1 MRAETMTT
9 TGSRRQAPRSW
20 SGLLSKRGSVQ
31 WRQTKLGLLFIS
43 PWIIGFLAFT
53 LYPFL
58 ATFYYS
64 FMSYTGVGP
73 MKFIGLDNYTKLFHD
88 PLFWT
93 SLSNTLYYTVF
104 EVPLSMAVA
113 LGLALLLN
121 MEVRGRAFY
130 RTVFYLPSV
139 VPLVSGCMLWLW
151 MFNPS
156 YGVVNDLLSD
166 LHIPG
171 PYWMFSQAWSKPTFI
186 LLGLWGLGQ
195 PMVLFLAALQVVP
208 KDMYEV
214 ADIEGAGPWQRLRH
228 VTLPMIS
235 PVILFNTIMALVICF
250 QYFTQA
256 YVMTS
261 GGPDNST
268 LFYSLYLY
276 QQAFQDLHLGYASA
290 MAWLLFVIVVV
301 ITGLLFRSSSRWVH
315 YEASN

>member
-1 MRAETMTT
+1 MRTETMTT
-9 TGSRRQAPRSW
+9 TRSQGEEPRSP
-20 SGLLSKRGSVQ
+20 SRLFSKRGVVER
-31 WRQTKLGLLFIS
+31 RQTRLGLLFVS

-73 MKFIGLDNYTKLFHD
+73 MKYVGLDNYTKMFHD

-93 SLSNTLYYTVF
+93 SLLNTFYYTVF
-104 EVPLSMAVA
+104 EVPLSIIVA
-113 LGLALLLN
+113 LGLAMLLN
-121 MEVRGRAFY
+121 MQVGGRAVY
-130 RTVFYLPSV
+130 RTVYYLPSV

-156 YGVVNDLLSD
+156 YGIVNDLLSD

-195 PMVLFLAALQVVP
+195 PMVIFLAALQVVP

-214 ADIEGAGPWQRLRH
+214 ADIEGAGPFQRLRH
-228 VTLPMIS
+228 VTIPMIS
-235 PVILFNTIMALVICF
+235 PVILFNTIMALVISF

-268 LFYSLYLY
+268 LFYSLYIY

-301 ITGLLFRSSSRWVH
+301 LTGLLFRSSSRWVH